1 MKIACLHTA
10 DSNIAV
16 FNQAAALLD
25 IPEGV
30 LQHHVHADL
39 LAAVMQ
45 AGGLTEEITAETA
58 AVLSLLQQQAQ
69 AVLLTC
75 SSLGPAL
82 DGMASQS
89 ETPLFRVDRALA
101 QETARRGGDI
111 VVLCTASS
119 TLTPTRELFMEY
131 VTLADTR
138 LQVRLVEGAWSQLQA
153 GDMDGYLQTVANAV
167 TDIYQQ
173 EDATVAL
180 AQASMAPVTR
190 YFPTS
195 RQPLTSPTAGLEAV
209 WEYLQRACA
218 NHTSSFK
225 KGCSR

>member
-58 AVLSLLQQQAQ
+58 AVLSVLQQQAQ

-82 DGMASQS
+82 DGMTSQS

-101 QETARRGGDI
+101 QKTVRSGGDI

-131 VTLADTR
+131 ATLSGANLD
-138 LQVRLVEGAWSQLQA
+138 VRLIDGAWALLHS
-153 GDMDGYLQTVANAV
+153 GDMAQYLQTVANAV

-173 EDATVAL
+173 GDATVAL
-180 AQASMAPVTR
+180 AQASMAPVAR
-190 YFPTS
+190 YFSTS

-209 WEYLQRACA
+209 WKYLL
-218 NHTSSFK
+218 T
-225 KGCSR
+225 